1 MKKMTFGSPTPGIMY
16 AQRPAAYAVMTTR
29 EGWVAVV
36 NGKRD
41 YFLPG
46 GGSLPGETP
55 EATFAREVL
64 EEVGRSIRLVGR
76 LGEAIE
82 YFSTAEQHF
91 EMQAVF
97 FAAEFTDEP
106 SGRGEHE
113 LHWLDPFQAEEAF
126 FHQSHAWAIR
136 QV

>member
-1 MKKMTFGSPTPGIMY
+1 MKTMTFGSPTPGLPY
-16 AQRPAAYAVMTTR
+16 VQRHAAYAVITTGAGR
-29 EGWVAVV
+29 VAAVK
-36 NGKRD
+36 GARG

-55 EATFAREVL
+55 EGTVRREVV
-64 EEVGRSIRLVGR
+64 EELGRSIRVVGR

-91 EMQAVF
+91 KMQAVF
-97 FAAEFTDEP
+97 FAAEFAEEA
-106 SGRGEHE
+106 SGQRAHE
-113 LHWLDPFQAEEAF
+113 LHWLDLSQAEAAF
-126 FHQSHAWAIR
+126 FHQSHTWAVR